1 MSQTRIRSIT
11 RVILL
16 LGIGGAALFVLAGC
30 GGPAMSDGP
39 GMLFFYSPTCPICQS
54 MKPIM
59 EEIEQTYGDEFNVV
73 RIDVTTAKGEQTA
86 RELGL
91 IGQPNYVFF
100 DTANEETRRLAGP
113 QTYEVLAQEIERT
126 LGE

>member
-1 MSQTRIRSIT
+1 MSMSQNRTRSIT

-16 LGIGGAALFVLAGC
+16 LGIGGAAFFVLAGC

-86 RELGL
+86 RDLGL
-91 IGQPNYVFF
+91 VGQPNYFCYKVTNVRPRSFPSGAF
-100 DTANEETRRLAGP
+100 ALRP
-113 QTYEVLAQEIERT
+113 
-126 LGE
+126 